1 MEGSMR
7 FLAILVLFSFNAFA
21 VDWSE
26 LEIAQNYKLKQS
38 FGLPQTERSG
48 SIQDFLVGDDL
59 VLTDIVPLDMINVI
73 IYEFDYKK
81 CPGPAMKTDMEII
94 PVHGSSPV
102 VEIGAQLE
110 NCTLSI
116 YIETKDISSQSFIE

>member
-1 MEGSMR
+1 MR

-26 LEIAQNYKLKQS
+26 LEVGQNYTLKQS
-38 FGLPQTERSG
+38 FALPQTERSG
-48 SIQDFLVGDDL
+48 SLQDFMKGDVL
-59 VLTDIVPLDMINVI
+59 ALTDIVPLDMINVI

-81 CPGPAMKTDMEII
+81 CPGPDLATEMEII